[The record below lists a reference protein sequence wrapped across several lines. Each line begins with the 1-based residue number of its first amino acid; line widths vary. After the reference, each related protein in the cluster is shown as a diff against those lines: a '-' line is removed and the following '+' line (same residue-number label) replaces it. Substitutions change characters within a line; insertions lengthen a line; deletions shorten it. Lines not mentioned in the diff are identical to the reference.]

1 MSFEPHYVTYYI
13 NIAVLCI
20 VFTMLF
26 YSIIILLMDSIN
38 RDKRIMDSPYI
49 KLPKRRK
56 QRNSF

>member
-13 NIAVLCI
+13 NITIFCI

-26 YSIIILLMDSIN
+26 YSIFILLMDSIN

-56 QRNSF
+56 QWNGY